1 MTRRKNIKRIDPKYF
16 LEETAL
22 RDEVVNETITEGG
35 PLSDLAAA
43 EGKPIP
49 TTPRR
54 PSPPRPG
61 PKFARTGLSIPST
74 MAPEKADDI
83 ARELARRGHFPRPPG
98 SPSKLRYRQDYDRYL
113 KQAQKTI
120 SADPP
125 LEVVDDVIDV
135 VDPDKKPPGKIVK
148 YFKGLNKKYGPRV
161 AKQAIKKAIVGAG
174 GAAAGVAL
182 APEIL
187 AGLTA
192 AGWYDAAAEVGS
204 IIPGW
209 SGGGK
214 LLPTKD
220 VDGSQ
225 EPYGIR
231 DIGLGLPL
239 FRGPEYAP
247 SKKSSRSPGHTSVP
261 DYEYWEPGQEQ
272 PVYDLPEPPA
282 KKSSVTL
289 DDGSAL
295 TYDPATFKRDPRLKS
310 REIREEEDLEARLA
324 NLGREPREKDPLA
337 DLRAAAEEPPRAPR
351 GRKWHDDYAKRVSA
365 EAQPN
370 LAVQKPVSSPRD
382 QYGSEELAPRA
393 SSLGRVPTWLDDPDT
408 LAAAQRG
415 EAEVEVQN
423 AYDQY
428 VLDHPESGLS
438 PTWLSDPDTLAAY
451 ADDGS
456 TMDLEAFSGKEKQK
470 KAVPPSYK
478 YGSTPMR
485 ETLRQMVMEELGA
498 LKEAAEPVDLKEN
511 VELAQI
517 NETLTRWQKIIK

>member
-61 PKFARTGLSIPST
+61 PKFAFTRRSPS

-161 AKQAIKKAIVGAG
+161 AKQAIKKAIVAAG
-174 GAAAGVAL
+174 GVAAGTAL

-187 AGLTA
+187 AGLA
-192 AGWYDAAAEVGS
+192 LAGWYDVAGFAGS
-204 IIPGW
+204 TIPGF

-408 LAAAQRG
+408 LAA
-415 EAEVEVQN
+415 
-423 AYDQY
+423 
-428 VLDHPESGLS
+428 
-438 PTWLSDPDTLAAY
+438 Y

-456 TMDLEAFSGKEKQK
+456 TMDLEVFSGKEKQK

-498 LKEAAEPVDLKEN
+498 LKEAADPVDLKEN

-517 NETLTRWQKIIK
+517 NETLTRWQRIIK

>member
-1 MTRRKNIKRIDPKYF
+1 M
-16 LEETAL
+16 
-22 RDEVVNETITEGG
+22 
-35 PLSDLAAA
+35 
-43 EGKPIP
+43 
-49 TTPRR
+49 
-54 PSPPRPG
+54 
-61 PKFARTGLSIPST
+61 
-74 MAPEKADDI
+74 
-83 ARELARRGHFPRPPG
+83 
-98 SPSKLRYRQDYDRYL
+98 
-113 KQAQKTI
+113 
-120 SADPP
+120 
-125 LEVVDDVIDV
+125 
-135 VDPDKKPPGKIVK
+135 K
-148 YFKGLNKKYGPRV
+148 YFKGLNNKYGPRV

-187 AGLTA
+187 AGLAA
-192 AGWYDAAAEVGS
+192 AGWYDAAAELGAV
-204 IIPGW
+204 IPGW

-272 PVYDLPEPPA
+272 PVYDLAKPPP
-282 KKSSVTL
+282 KKSTVTL
-289 DDGSAL
+289 DDGSTL
-295 TYDPATFKRDPRLKS
+295 TYDPEKDPSLEADPDPATFKQDPRTKALG
-310 REIREEEDLEARLA
+310 REIREEEGLEARLA

-393 SSLGRVPTWLDDPDT
+393 SSLGRVPTWLDDPDI

-415 EAEVEVQN
+415 EAEVEIQN

-428 VLDHPESGLS
+428 VLNHPESGLS

-451 ADDGS
+451 ADDGLP
-456 TMDLEAFSGKEKQK
+456 DIDIEALSGKEKQK

-478 YGSTPMR
+478 HGSTPMR
-485 ETLRQMVMEELGA
+485 ETLRQMVMEELGT
-498 LKEAAEPVDLKEN
+498 LKEDAEPVDLKEN
-511 VELAQI
+511 VELEQI
-517 NETLTRWQKIIK
+517 NETLTRWQRIIK